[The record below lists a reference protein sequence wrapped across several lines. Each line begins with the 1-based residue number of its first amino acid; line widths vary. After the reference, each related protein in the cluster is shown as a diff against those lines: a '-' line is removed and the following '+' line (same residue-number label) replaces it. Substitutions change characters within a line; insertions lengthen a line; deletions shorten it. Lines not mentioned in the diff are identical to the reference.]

1 MVSANEELADTVKE
15 LERTKE
21 EYKGIEED
29 ALKVSHPRF
38 YAEQLQKAIAP
49 MHYLSGSFDPLLAS
63 NPPKICETYFCL
75 G

>member
-29 ALKVSHPRF
+29 ALKV
-38 YAEQLQKAIAP
+38 
-49 MHYLSGSFDPLLAS
+49 
-63 NPPKICETYFCL
+63 PPKSYIGTLKTHKLSSIKFTTHNDLY
-75 G
+75 